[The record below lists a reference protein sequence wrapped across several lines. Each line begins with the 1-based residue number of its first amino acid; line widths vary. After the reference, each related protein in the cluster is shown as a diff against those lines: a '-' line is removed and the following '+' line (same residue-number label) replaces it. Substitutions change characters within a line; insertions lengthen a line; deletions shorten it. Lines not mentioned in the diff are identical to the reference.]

1 PDVHR
6 HGRRREDGS
15 RLRHAH
21 LARTGVGSP
30 SRRADPSLAASA
42 RSRSRECI
50 GHHGTTNP
58 ETQREARMRFGGLG
72 TGMGGNT
79 IATKL
84 VQLGHEVTMGSRT
97 GGNER
102 ATAWAAAA
110 GELGHAGTFAD
121 AGEFGE
127 LIFSCIAGVHT
138 LEALEA
144 SRRKHLE
151 GKVVIDVANPLDFS
165 HGMPPTLS
173 VCNTDS
179 LGEQIQR
186 VFPECR
192 VVKALNTMNCTV
204 MVDPLSIPGN
214 HVAFVC
220 GSYDEAKQD
229 VIGLLETFGWPRPR
243 IVDLGD
249 IAASRGMEMYVT
261 LWLRLYGAV
270 GG

>member
-1 PDVHR
+1 
-6 HGRRREDGS
+6 
-15 RLRHAH
+15 
-21 LARTGVGSP
+21 
-30 SRRADPSLAASA
+30 
-42 RSRSRECI
+42 
-50 GHHGTTNP
+50 
-58 ETQREARMRFGGLG
+58 MRFGVLG
-72 TGMGGNT
+72 TGMVGNA

-84 VQLGHEVTMGSRT
+84 VALGHEVTMGSRT

-102 ATAWAAAA
+102 ATEWAESV
-110 GELGHAGTFAD
+110 GDRGHQGTFAD
-121 AGEFGE
+121 ATEFGE
-127 LIFSCIAGVHT
+127 LIFTCIAGVHT

-144 SRRKHLE
+144 SRRRNLE

-165 HGMPPTLS
+165 QGMPPTLS

-204 MVDPLSIPGN
+204 MVDPLSVPGD
-214 HVAFVC
+214 HTAFVC

-229 VIGLLETFGWPRPR
+229 AISLLESFGWPRPR

-249 IAASRGMEMYVT
+249 IAASRGVEMYVA

-270 GG
+270 GGPHFNIAISS

>member
-1 PDVHR
+1 MNI
-6 HGRRREDGS
+6 
-15 RLRHAH
+15 
-21 LARTGVGSP
+21 GV
-30 SRRADPSLAASA
+30 
-42 RSRSRECI
+42 
-50 GHHGTTNP
+50 
-58 ETQREARMRFGGLG
+58 LG
-72 TGMGGNT
+72 TGMVGQA

-84 VQLGHEVTMGSRT
+84 VQVGHEVTMGSRT

-102 ATAWAAAA
+102 ATEWVDAV
-110 GELGHAGTFAD
+110 GPRGHQGTFAD
-121 AGEFGE
+121 ATEFGE

-144 SRRKHLE
+144 SRRRNLE

-165 HGMPPTLS
+165 QGMPPTLS

-204 MVDPLSIPGN
+204 MVDPLSLPGD
-214 HVAFVC
+214 HTAFVC

-229 VIGLLETFGWPRPR
+229 AINLLESFGWPRPR

-270 GG
+270 GGPQFNIAVSS

>member
-1 PDVHR
+1 MKF
-6 HGRRREDGS
+6 
-15 RLRHAH
+15 
-21 LARTGVGSP
+21 GV
-30 SRRADPSLAASA
+30 
-42 RSRSRECI
+42 
-50 GHHGTTNP
+50 
-58 ETQREARMRFGGLG
+58 LG
-72 TGMGGNT
+72 TGMVGT
-79 IATKL
+79 AIATKL
-84 VQLGHEVTMGSRT
+84 VELGHEVTMGSRT
-97 GGNER
+97 SANDR
-102 ATAWAAAA
+102 ATTWAASV
-110 GELGHAGTFAD
+110 GERGHAGTFAD
-121 AGEFGE
+121 ATGFGE
-127 LIFSCIAGVHT
+127 RIFSCIAGVHT

-144 SRRKHLE
+144 SRRRNLE
-151 GKVVIDVANPLDFS
+151 GKIVIDVANPLDFS

-192 VVKALNTMNCTV
+192 VVKALNTMNCSV
-204 MVDPLSIPGN
+204 MVDPLSIPGD

-229 VIGLLETFGWPRPR
+229 VISLLETFGWPRPR

-270 GG
+270 GGPHFNIALSS

>member
-1 PDVHR
+1 MNI
-6 HGRRREDGS
+6 
-15 RLRHAH
+15 
-21 LARTGVGSP
+21 GV
-30 SRRADPSLAASA
+30 
-42 RSRSRECI
+42 
-50 GHHGTTNP
+50 
-58 ETQREARMRFGGLG
+58 LG
-72 TGMGGNT
+72 TGLVGQA

-84 VQLGHEVTMGSRT
+84 VQVGHEVTMGSRT

-102 ATAWAAAA
+102 ATEWVGAV
-110 GELGHAGTFAD
+110 GPRGRQGTFAD
-121 AGEFGE
+121 ATEFGE

-144 SRRKHLE
+144 SRRRNLE

-165 HGMPPTLS
+165 QGMPPTLS

-204 MVDPLSIPGN
+204 MVDPLSVPGD
-214 HVAFVC
+214 HTAFVC

-229 VIGLLETFGWPRPR
+229 AINLLESFGWPRPR

-270 GG
+270 GGPQFNIALSS

>member
-1 PDVHR
+1 MNI
-6 HGRRREDGS
+6 
-15 RLRHAH
+15 
-21 LARTGVGSP
+21 GV
-30 SRRADPSLAASA
+30 
-42 RSRSRECI
+42 
-50 GHHGTTNP
+50 
-58 ETQREARMRFGGLG
+58 LG
-72 TGMGGNT
+72 TGMVGQA

-84 VQLGHEVTMGSRT
+84 VQVGHEVTMGSRT

-102 ATAWAAAA
+102 ATEWVDAV
-110 GELGHAGTFAD
+110 GPRGHQGTFAD
-121 AGEFGE
+121 ATEFGE
-127 LIFSCIAGVHT
+127 LIFTCIAGVHT

-144 SRRKHLE
+144 SRRRNLE

-165 HGMPPTLS
+165 QGMPPTLS

-204 MVDPLSIPGN
+204 MVDPLSVPGD
-214 HVAFVC
+214 HIAFVC

-229 VIGLLETFGWPRPR
+229 AINLLESFGWPRPR

-270 GG
+270 GGPHFNIAVSS

>member
-1 PDVHR
+1 MKI
-6 HGRRREDGS
+6 
-15 RLRHAH
+15 
-21 LARTGVGSP
+21 GV
-30 SRRADPSLAASA
+30 
-42 RSRSRECI
+42 
-50 GHHGTTNP
+50 
-58 ETQREARMRFGGLG
+58 LG
-72 TGMGGNT
+72 TGMVGNA

-97 GGNER
+97 AGNER
-102 ATAWAAAA
+102 ATGWAQSVGGR
-110 GELGHAGTFAD
+110 GEQGTFAD
-121 AGEFGE
+121 AAEFGE
-127 LIFSCIAGVHT
+127 LIFTCIAGVHT
-138 LEALEA
+138 IEALEA
-144 SRRKHLE
+144 SRRRNLE
-151 GKVVIDVANPLDFS
+151 GKVVVDVANPLDFS

-204 MVDPLSIPGN
+204 MVDPMSVPGN
-214 HVAFVC
+214 HNAFVC
-220 GSYDEAKQD
+220 GSYEEAKQD
-229 VIGLLETFGWPRPR
+229 VIRLLESFGWPRPR

-270 GG
+270 GGPNFNIAVNS

>member
-1 PDVHR
+1 
-6 HGRRREDGS
+6 
-15 RLRHAH
+15 
-21 LARTGVGSP
+21 
-30 SRRADPSLAASA
+30 
-42 RSRSRECI
+42 
-50 GHHGTTNP
+50 
-58 ETQREARMRFGGLG
+58 M
-72 TGMGGNT
+72 
-79 IATKL
+79 
-84 VQLGHEVTMGSRT
+84 
-97 GGNER
+97 
-102 ATAWAAAA
+102 
-110 GELGHAGTFAD
+110 
-121 AGEFGE
+121 
-127 LIFSCIAGVHT
+127 HT

-144 SRRKHLE
+144 SRRKFLE
-151 GKVVIDVANPLDFS
+151 GKVVFDVANPLDFS

-204 MVDPLSIPGN
+204 MVDPASVPGDHN
-214 HVAFVC
+214 AFVC

-229 VIGLLETFGWPRPR
+229 VIGLLESFGWPRPR

-270 GG
+270 GGPQFNIAVSS

>member
-1 PDVHR
+1 MNI
-6 HGRRREDGS
+6 
-15 RLRHAH
+15 
-21 LARTGVGSP
+21 GV
-30 SRRADPSLAASA
+30 
-42 RSRSRECI
+42 
-50 GHHGTTNP
+50 
-58 ETQREARMRFGGLG
+58 LG
-72 TGMGGNT
+72 TGLVGQA

-102 ATAWAAAA
+102 ATEWVGAVGAR
-110 GELGHAGTFAD
+110 GRQGTFAD
-121 AGEFGE
+121 ATEFGE

-144 SRRKHLE
+144 SRRRNLE

-165 HGMPPTLS
+165 QGMPPTLS

-204 MVDPLSIPGN
+204 MVDPASVPGN
-214 HVAFVC
+214 HNAFIC
-220 GSYDEAKQD
+220 GSYEEAKRD
-229 VIGLLETFGWPRPR
+229 VTDLLETFGWPRPR

-270 GG
+270 GGPQFNIALSS